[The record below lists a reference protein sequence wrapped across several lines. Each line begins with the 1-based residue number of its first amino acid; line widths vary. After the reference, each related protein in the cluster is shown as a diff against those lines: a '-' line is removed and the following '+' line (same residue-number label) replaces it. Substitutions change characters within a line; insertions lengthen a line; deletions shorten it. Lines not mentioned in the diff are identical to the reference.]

1 MTKRR
6 VEREIE
12 QLSEELLSTLS
23 PRDRIRYLLEA
34 SIQNRERWIDR
45 LYETCPPGQLS
56 TIRAGRQLLLCWA
69 YEAAYDLHTI
79 ALQVELLQTKRDA
92 KIIIDRYRDE
102 SPSEEELEQAAT
114 RADTIRAQ
122 FASLYIAYHGQR
134 RFAREELGVALETWF
149 RLHKNGPEILEFATS
164 VLDDPREERLAGK
177 WLADDDESLDG
188 PSAALDTYTD
198 LWYETRI
205 EWWTEL
211 VGTDHGR
218 RR

>member
-12 QLSEELLSTLS
+12 RLSEELLPTLS

-45 LYETCPPGQLS
+45 LYETCPPDQLP
-56 TIRAGRQLLLCWA
+56 TIMAGRQLLLNWA
-69 YEAAYDLHTI
+69 REAAYDLHTI
-79 ALQVELLQTKRDA
+79 ALRVELLQTKQDA
-92 KIIIDRYRDE
+92 RIVIDRYRDE
-102 SPSEEELEQAAT
+102 SPSDEELERAAT

-122 FASLYIAYHGQR
+122 FASLYIAYHGHR
-134 RFAREELGVALETWF
+134 RFAREELGVALETWL
-149 RLHKNGPEILEFATS
+149 RLHKNGPEILEVATS
-164 VLDDPREERLAGK
+164 VLDDPTEERLAGE
-177 WLADDDESLDG
+177 WLADDDESIDD
-188 PSAALDTYTD
+188 PSAALDTYVD
-198 LWYETRI
+198 RWYETRV

-218 RR
+218 R